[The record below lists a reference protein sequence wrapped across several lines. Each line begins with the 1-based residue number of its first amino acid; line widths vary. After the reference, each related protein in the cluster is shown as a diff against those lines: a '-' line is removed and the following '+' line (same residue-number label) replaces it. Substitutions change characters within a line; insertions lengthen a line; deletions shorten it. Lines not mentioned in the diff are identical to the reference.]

1 MVNPRNILLL
11 CAFYISLTMMSC
23 VTPVRESASRD
34 QEMSVR
40 EQSERAIE
48 ALQEMSLLVEC
59 CDRKTIRPRIE
70 AAYVDIIKKY
80 PGSLLVYEC
89 YKKLMLI
96 YLAEYEPPALE
107 KAELLHDE
115 FVRKY
120 PESGERDLLDDT
132 LGGVY
137 YRNAEWKKLMDLYA
151 PAIRRFIVKRE
162 LRSPMDMLMYAEAKF
177 HMGDMDEARKGYNI
191 VIFYFPTSIESSLA
205 TKRLDEI
212 VGLPRDIQ
220 KTGERK
226 SPPDRVD
233 TKEVTPATVPQKA
246 EDKDTDFP
254 ESGGIPEAPA
264 VETPVSPEAAA
275 LEEPPV
281 PAKNKI
287 GIYYVQV
294 GVFENEKNA
303 LSLSEELKK
312 KGYDAF
318 VFKQIREDKKILF
331 RVLIGRFHDKTEA
344 VEYAGIVLRKEGFK
358 SIGVGTL
365 EAPPPGT
372 PVPQD
377 ASVPKAPQEA
387 SIEPP
392 VPAKNGN
399 GIYSVQVG
407 FFVKEKNANS
417 LSDKL
422 KKKGYDAFVLRHMSE
437 GNKIFFR
444 ILIGRFHG
452 KSEAV
457 KQARII
463 LRREGLKAII
473 YEQKE

>member
-1 MVNPRNILLL
+1 MI
-11 CAFYISLTMMSC
+11 SC
-23 VTPVRESASRD
+23 VTPARESVSRGH
-34 QEMSVR
+34 ELSVR

-48 ALQEMSLLVEC
+48 ALQEISLLVEC
-59 CDRKTIRPRIE
+59 CDRKTIRPQVE

-80 PGSLLVYEC
+80 PRSLLVHEC

-96 YLAEYEPPALE
+96 YLTEYEPPALE

-132 LGGVY
+132 LGEVY

-151 PAIRRFIVKRE
+151 PAIRRFIAKRE
-162 LRSPMDMLMYAEAKF
+162 LKTPMDMLMYAEAKF
-177 HMGDMDEARKGYNI
+177 HLRDMDEARKGYNI
-191 VIFYFPTSIESSLA
+191 VIFYFPASIESSLA

-212 VGLPRDIQ
+212 VAAPGGIQ
-220 KTGERK
+220 KTEERK
-226 SPPDRVD
+226 SPPDRVNA
-233 TKEVTPATVPQKA
+233 KEVPPTTVLRKA
-246 EDKDTDFP
+246 EDEDTDFP
-254 ESGGIPEAPA
+254 ESGGAPVAPA
-264 VETPVSPEAAA
+264 VETPVLQETAA
-275 LEEPPV
+275 LKAPPV
-281 PAKNKI
+281 PARNGN
-287 GIYYVQV
+287 GIYSVQV

-303 LSLSEELKK
+303 ISLSEELKK

-318 VFKQIREDKKILF
+318 VFKYIREDKKIFF

-344 VEYAGIVLRKEGFK
+344 VEYAGIVHRKEGFK

-377 ASVPKAPQEA
+377 ASVPKVPQETSVPKA
-387 SIEPP
+387 PP
-392 VPAKNGN
+392 VPNIYEKGT
-399 GIYSVQVG
+399 YSVQVG
-407 FFVKEKNANS
+407 FFRNEKNAIS

-422 KKKGYDAFVLRHMSE
+422 KKKGYDAFVLRHTSE
-437 GNKIFFR
+437 GSKIFFR
-444 ILIGRFHG
+444 ILIGRFHQ
-452 KSEAV
+452 KSEAL

-463 LRREGLKAII
+463 LNREGMKSII
-473 YEQKE
+473 YEQTE